1 MDKNSKLIDLFSK
14 KNNGEKISPLY
25 ETKNVGIY
33 GIFKEQSKF
42 YIKQKIGEIYE
53 YVDRNKFCFESYQK
67 AFKKLSN
74 LMIEETISGKALL
87 DEKKY
92 VLKTKSTP
100 PPPPSAQ
107 EEEDIEFDEPIGEE
121 GKNNIDS
128 DFNFDASELE
138 DGQDQMQDLG
148 GDESGGEDDDI
159 GMGDMGENE
168 EEGNLNVLKQ
178 NAGKA
183 AAILN
188 KLEGEEY
195 EQGAN
200 YALKTALS
208 SLDLEK
214 LEDGG
219 EKIKTAFDEKFGGD
233 GESQTGKDDNFDMDM
248 DLDMGDDESDDT
260 STSRNKQEDVN
271 EENILEEKNLDST
284 SESGEKYQVV
294 KTYVGDETEYFISPR
309 SNVFDPNE
317 QKYIFNSILSLL
329 LKYNN
334 FEENGDIFSKDE
346 LEKFIEERG
355 YAIYQSEGYVLLLK
369 KENTGSLI
377 LLQRE
382 SEEQNDD
389 DILFEYGNEPYA
401 DEYPFEDDDELPS
414 QKLGGYQ
421 NEDYENFSPKQ
432 RQVADIILNG
442 KKYVRFKQM
451 LPEEKYFE
459 YKGKRC
465 IKCKGISSYYG
476 LEKEVLAIAC
486 GIPGDQFNQ
495 NVYGYNYFFKKVV
508 KNPEMQSVLVEGD
521 IEYENLQKQLID
533 MQYNPINEDNEGQQ
547 PRSVKPLFDKLK
559 RMAKELALGTIYVE
573 YDKVRTNEEPFELQ
587 GVRFIFCNAIYEYD
601 GFTFRDIG
609 VLDSTDRVYGYRW
622 FGKNWLRSK
631 DVWGPVQ
638 YEPEY
643 EKLEQEY
650 KQLKSQILNPSE
662 GINDKDEENL
672 LFDSN
677 LITEE
682 DEDTDFLFDSE
693 NLLTEEDLESMYGD
707 DESDESLQEGWPYGN
722 QIKTAY
728 LHLKTIRGRAFDEIC
743 SPIVSKL
750 ETGGL
755 SSSRISTALKYN
767 AMKYYGYTVPNKIV
781 SQAIN
786 YNYESL
792 FTTAGLAKKQTFL
805 AKQKEFRSSDEGTYV
820 FYSEADQF
828 HSEKFDEWFK
838 FRHVF
843 FLDVDLKELAWW
855 LIVEKEELDDEGDLS
870 TDVLNERKRKKKVN
884 KKRKKRHPMYGSY
897 WPYFYGGYGP
907 DAMDMSSGDGG
918 ADGGGGGE

>member
-42 YIKQKIGEIYE
+42 YIKQKINEQYE
-53 YVDRNKFCFESYQK
+53 YVDKANLCFESYQK

-92 VLKTKSTP
+92 VLKTKSAQ
-100 PPPPSAQ
+100 PSPTTLSQ
-107 EEEDIEFDEPIGEE
+107 GEEDVEIDEPMGGEEE
-121 GKNNIDS
+121 NSMDS
-128 DFNFDASELE
+128 DFNFDASEVE
-138 DGQDQMQDLG
+138 AEQDQMQDLG
-148 GDESGGEDDDI
+148 GEDESDNVGMETMGGDND
-159 GMGDMGENE
+159 
-168 EEGNLNVLKQ
+168 EEGDLNVLKQ

-183 AAILN
+183 AAILK

-219 EKIKTAFDEKFGGD
+219 EKIKNAFDEKFGGD
-233 GESQTGKDDNFDMDM
+233 GEPQGDEDDNFEMDM
-248 DLDMGDDESDDT
+248 DLEDGEINDNED
-260 STSRNKQEDVN
+260 KQEDVN
-271 EENILEEKNLDST
+271 ENILEEENSDFAST
-284 SESGEKYQVV
+284 PESSEKYQVI

-309 SNVFDPNE
+309 SNVFNPNE
-317 QKYIFNSILSLL
+317 QRYIFNSILSLL
-329 LKYNN
+329 LKYND

-346 LEKFIEERG
+346 LERFIEERE
-355 YAIYQSEGYVLLLK
+355 YAVYQSEGYVLLLK

-377 LLQRE
+377 FLLKAKN
-382 SEEQNDD
+382 EQQNGD

-421 NEDYENFSPKQ
+421 IEDYENFSPKQ

-486 GIPGDQFNQ
+486 GMPGDQFNQ

-587 GVRFIFCNAIYEYD
+587 QGARFIFCNAIYEYD

-622 FGKNWLRSK
+622 FRKNWLRSK
-631 DVWGPVQ
+631 DVWEPVQ

-650 KQLKSQILNPSE
+650 KQLKSKILNQSE
-662 GINDKDEENL
+662 GVDNKDEEDL

-884 KKRKKRHPMYGSY
+884 KKRKKRHPIYGSY